1 MFELL
6 ICFIFFSLLF
16 KTIGLTF
23 RLTWGMAKFIASLL
37 MILALPVLIFVVLF
51 AGGVF
56 LFLPL
61 ILIGIAA
68 GIVKSCVKV

>member
-6 ICFIFFSLLF
+6 IGIIFGWLF
-16 KTIGLTF
+16 LKTIGLTF

-37 MILALPVLIFVVLF
+37 MIFALPVMIVCLLF
-51 AGGVF
+51 AGGVI

-61 ILIGIAA
+61 ILIAIAA